1 MMSKK
6 DIFKNPPKWIKN
18 EKPLPEEYTEIVNKV
33 LKKTARKEALLIL
46 TLAEDKEREEFREY
60 YLKEQEN
67 NCCNSLDFFKYI
79 LFKNN
84 LIDHKKQDFFGHLY
98 FSFEKGNLK

>member
-1 MMSKK
+1 
-6 DIFKNPPKWIKN
+6 
-18 EKPLPEEYTEIVNKV
+18 
-33 LKKTARKEALLIL
+33 LIL

-84 LIDHKKQDFFGHLY
+84 LRCPFIYLF
-98 FSFEKGNLK
+98 